1 MPKFHENFLLS
12 RLKLRQLRLL
22 TAIADEGTVLKGSQ
36 ALNIAQPAAT
46 KSIKELEDALGVR
59 LFDRSSRGVTP
70 TDFGRVMIKHA
81 KLILTQLRHAGEELQ
96 SLEEG
101 LSGRVHVGTL
111 LAASTSLLPR
121 ALARLRERRP
131 GIAVTVDEGTIDRL
145 MPGLR
150 TGDIDVVLGR
160 LPEYREREGLQQQV
174 LYLDTVSIMVRE
186 GHPLTQRSGLT
197 LADLI
202 DQAWVMPPPQT
213 SLRRQVD
220 HAFRHEG
227 LEPPNDVIESV
238 SILTNHALLMNTD
251 MLATMPHQV
260 GIGQAGLT
268 ALPVILEGAN
278 SRIGATTHAHGELSA
293 AASYF
298 MAIVQEIAAEI
309 RAELGQDQDLA
320 DDPAATRRQTK

>member
-46 KSIKELEDALGVR
+46 KSIKELEDALGVQ

-160 LPEYREREGLQQQV
+160 LPEYREREGLRQEV

-186 GHPLTQRSGLT
+186 GHPLTQRSGLK
-197 LADLI
+197 LVDLI

-238 SILTNHALLMNTD
+238 SILTNHALLMNTE

-260 GIGQAGLT
+260 GMGQAGLT
-268 ALPVILEGAN
+268 ALPVVLEGAN

-298 MAIVQEIAAEI
+298 MAIVHEIAAEI
-309 RAELGQDQDLA
+309 RAELGQDQDVV
-320 DDPAATRRQTK
+320 DDPAVARRQTK